1 LALSKAGGSF
11 PDSQLGSHR
20 ERKAARFKNSP
31 RGLFF
36 RRGEVQTEL
45 FNLSGGTGM
54 QIILKYVADAVNFRH
69 LAALEKNPE
78 AKARLEKQAAA
89 YLKLATD
96 RAKKIG
102 VPPPKIPDDIK
113 Q

>member
-1 LALSKAGGSF
+1 
-11 PDSQLGSHR
+11 
-20 ERKAARFKNSP
+20 
-31 RGLFF
+31 
-36 RRGEVQTEL
+36 
-45 FNLSGGTGM
+45 M

-96 RAKKIG
+96 RRLPLRRA
-102 VPPPKIPDDIK
+102 VV
-113 Q
+113 